1 MRITLRKVFAF
12 IVAFL
17 VAGGLGELLKLLGPY
32 LGGYIVV
39 AFDIPGGPDNARL
52 LESFGNIVAVFL
64 MLYVGI
70 KVYKRITRP
79 KKDIEAE
86 E

>member
-12 IVAFL
+12 IVAFI
-17 VAGGLGELLKLLGPY
+17 VAGILINLGRFIGPS
-32 LGGYIVV
+32 LAGYIVV
-39 AFDIPGGPDNARL
+39 AFDIPGGPNNARL
-52 LESFGNIVAVFL
+52 LESVGNIFL
-64 MLYVGI
+64 LFIVLYISI

>member
-1 MRITLRKVFAF
+1 MRITLRKVCAF

-17 VAGGLGELLKLLGPY
+17 VAGALGELLKLLGPY

-39 AFDIPGGPDNARL
+39 AFDIPGGPNNARL
-52 LESFGNIVAVFL
+52 LESVGNIVAVFL

-70 KVYKRITRP
+70 KVYKRITRV
-79 KKDIEAE
+79 KEDKATE
-86 E
+86 